1 VLKQQLF
8 TGGIREPTAEGIR
21 ERCQEHVGTGGQMR
35 FISIL
40 VLKVMVKKLQTVPF
54 EKRLSR
60 TWMRKGKMRT

>member
-1 VLKQQLF
+1 
-8 TGGIREPTAEGIR
+8 
-21 ERCQEHVGTGGQMR
+21 MR